1 MAILSLNQTLPVRET
16 LMSSITI
23 DGPAQDLLH
32 DARVMKA
39 YLG

>member
-1 MAILSLNQTLPVRET
+1 MEAGA
-16 LMSSITI
+16 ITI